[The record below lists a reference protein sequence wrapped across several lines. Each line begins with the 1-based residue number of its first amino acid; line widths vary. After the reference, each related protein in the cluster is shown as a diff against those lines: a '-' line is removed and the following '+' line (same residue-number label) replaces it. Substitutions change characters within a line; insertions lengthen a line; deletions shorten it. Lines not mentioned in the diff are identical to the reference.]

1 MELFLDTANVEQIRF
16 WYSTGLI
23 DGITTNPSHLS
34 KEGGNV
40 KEVVQK
46 ICALVHDGQVS
57 VEVTEEKPES
67 VYGQAKEIA
76 ALADNVVVKIP
87 CHRDYYAVIKRL
99 IQENVQLNITLVFTL
114 IQSMLMCKLGVRYI
128 SPFIGRWDDIDVNG
142 MDLLHEICAMV
153 NSRGFETQVL
163 AASMRGVRH
172 VHNAILTGVDVV
184 TVPLDV
190 MKKMTNHPLTDRGM
204 EKFLVDWKK
213 LGIKKFP

>member
-34 KEGGNV
+34 KEGGNA

-57 VEVTEEKPES
+57 VEVTEKNPEA
-67 VYGQAKEIA
+67 VYNQAKEIA

-99 IQENVQLNITLVFTL
+99 VLEDINLNITLVFTL
-114 IQSMLMCKLGVRYI
+114 VQSMFMCKFGVQYI

-142 MDLLHEICAMV
+142 MDLLYEICAMA
-153 NSRGFETQVL
+153 NSRGFETQIL

-172 VHNAILTGVDVV
+172 VHNAILAGTDAI

-190 MKKMTNHPLTDRGM
+190 IKKMTDHPLTDSGM
-204 EKFLVDWKK
+204 EKFLIDWKK